1 MTPGSGRPVRA
12 SDADREKV
20 HSVLADAY
28 AEGRLTWTEFDARS
42 TALVKARTYDQL
54 SELTVDL
61 PGSTPAVPP
70 PAYVP
75 VSLVSERTSGTATAS
90 LVCALAAFPLTIFL
104 AGIVPAIAAIIL
116 GHRARR
122 RIRQTGEKGAGMA
135 AAALTIGYLYAVLY
149 ALLIIGAVSG

>member
-1 MTPGSGRPVRA
+1 VPP
-12 SDADREKV
+12 
-20 HSVLADAY
+20 
-28 AEGRLTWTEFDARS
+28 
-42 TALVKARTYDQL
+42 
-54 SELTVDL
+54 
-61 PGSTPAVPP
+61 PAVPP

-75 VSLVSERTSGTATAS
+75 VALVSERPSGTATAS
-90 LVCALAAFPLTIFL
+90 LVCALAALPLTIFL

-135 AAALTIGYLYAVLY
+135 AAGLTIGNLYAVLY